1 MEAKTMATGEE
12 QKVGSEERS
21 PAYEAPRLV
30 AIGNLRDL
38 LAGGGTQ
45 NCDADTP
52 APSDG
57 DNSTMC

>member
-12 QKVGSEERS
+12 QKVGTEERS

-45 NCDADTP
+45 NCDGLAFD
-52 APSDG
+52 PSNG
-57 DNSTMC
+57 DNSTNC